1 MFPNESEKIT
11 ISGVTQF
18 LSQGMGKYLRRKKKG
33 KKDLDEKQNLFRLI
47 KCILKY
53 DSWRNAS
60 YFRKLFCAFCTLY
73 IWKINLLYEWF
84 SACVSTFK
92 T

>member
-33 KKDLDEKQNLFRLI
+33 KKRFR
-47 KCILKY
+47 
-53 DSWRNAS
+53 
-60 YFRKLFCAFCTLY
+60 
-73 IWKINLLYEWF
+73 
-84 SACVSTFK
+84 
-92 T
+92 